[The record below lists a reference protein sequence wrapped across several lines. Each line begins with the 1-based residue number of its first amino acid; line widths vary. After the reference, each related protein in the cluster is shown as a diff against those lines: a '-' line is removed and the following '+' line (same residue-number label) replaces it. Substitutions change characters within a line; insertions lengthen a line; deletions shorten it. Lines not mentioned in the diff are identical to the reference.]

1 MNDPLISPEILPASS
16 TPLWGMTAILGL
28 MGLLG
33 FVLFQRLTEED
44 QRWAR
49 WEKHELSGVVLGQS
63 PDRDSESAPPARI
76 QTQQNSVPP
85 LWAQGQTSQSKQ
97 AGVSEAARGKNLANR
112 ASLQAEGTQNG
123 GGDPFA
129 EAIPARRVSI
139 GEGHQNPGEATAPRR
154 LFQDGAAAQ
163 ESARPVRQSE
173 RGEMDLPAF
182 APAVP
187 SGRTL
192 EAGQTLEGQ
201 TGSPSTLGF
210 AASPITRDSGEGR
223 EVRSARYQR
232 IQQTAGT
239 DEGAEVAFPEP
250 SAIPQMPIQS
260 IPPSGLPAGNQ
271 EEIPAMPAEL
281 NLDSTPISGGRPIPS
296 QQRFPEL
303 DIADPQPTLSMPRE
317 SLPIQASPAQSSPAQ
332 SSPVQS
338 SPVQNLRGIPSL
350 ENREMSPVQR
360 SANGVTDFAPAEQ
373 PFSGSTRQNSSIQS
387 QYNEPVPP
395 GGMRRQPSDPQ
406 LGHQLSNQPVV
417 PAAEAIPADEV
428 YQVQSG
434 DNYWTIS
441 RKFYSSARFFSALA
455 EYNKHRIPVPE
466 KMKPGMYV
474 LVPHVEVLH
483 QRYPQLTGGGPRD
496 PAESAPAGFF
506 IDENGQPCYRVG
518 KGDTLTDIAQKYLG
532 RSSRW
537 VQIHGMNQDRLENG
551 KILKIGSVLRLPADA
566 SQVVLVPADSEI
578 R

>member
-1 MNDPLISPEILPASS
+1 MNDPLISLEVPPASS
-16 TPLWGMTAILGL
+16 TPLWGITAILGL

-33 FVLFQRLTEED
+33 FVLFQRLTDED
-44 QRWAR
+44 RGWAR

-63 PDRDSESAPPARI
+63 PDRDSEPAPPTSTSAR
-76 QTQQNSVPP
+76 QSSVPP
-85 LWAQGQTSQSKQ
+85 LWSQTQVPQSNR
-97 AGVSEAARGKNLANR
+97 AGASAAARDKSIANR
-112 ASLQAEGTQNG
+112 APVQAEGTQSE

-129 EAIPARRVSI
+129 EAIPARRVTA
-139 GEGHQNPGEATAPRR
+139 GEDRQNSGEAAAPRR
-154 LFQDGAAAQ
+154 LFQDDAVQ
-163 ESARPVRQSE
+163 RSVRPVRPQE
-173 RGEMDLPAF
+173 RGEMDLPA
-182 APAVP
+182 
-187 SGRTL
+187 GRSDIVREAALTP
-192 EAGQTLEGQ
+192 AGQSGHLSDSRAEA
-201 TGSPSTLGF
+201 SSTLDF
-210 AASPITRDSGEGR
+210 AASPIAGNPGEGR
-223 EVRSARYQR
+223 EARSARYQR

-239 DEGAEVAFPEP
+239 DEGAEVAFPQP

-260 IPPSGLPAGNQ
+260 IPPAGLPAGNQ

-281 NLDSTPISGGRPIPS
+281 NLDSTPNTGGRPIHS

-303 DIADPQPTLSMPRE
+303 DIADPQPTLSMPGE
-317 SLPIQASPAQSSPAQ
+317 SA
-332 SSPVQS
+332 
-338 SPVQNLRGIPSL
+338 RGIPSL
-350 ENREMSPVQR
+350 ENREMQPVQR
-360 SANGVTDFAPAEQ
+360 SANGVTDFAPAGQ
-373 PFSGSTRQNSSIQS
+373 PFSDSTHHNSGIQS
-387 QYNEPVPP
+387 RYNEPVPP
-395 GGMRRQPSDPQ
+395 GGMRRQLSDPQ
-406 LGHQLSNQPVV
+406 LSHQPNGQLPNQPAA
-417 PAAEAIPADEV
+417 PAAEAVPADEV

-506 IDENGQPCYRVG
+506 IDENGQPSYRVG

-537 VQIHGMNQDRLENG
+537 VQIHGMNQDRLEDG

-566 SQVVLVPADSEI
+566 SQVVLAPADSEI